1 VRPEKEK
8 ELKNSMML
16 SKNRLKTAQKTD
28 RPEAIPLY
36 HKASLTT
43 GLLEQWI
50 EIDLIRIDSI
60 LMG

>member
-1 VRPEKEK
+1 
-8 ELKNSMML
+8 MML
-16 SKNRLKTAQKTD
+16 TD

-60 LMG
+60 LMGYAALI